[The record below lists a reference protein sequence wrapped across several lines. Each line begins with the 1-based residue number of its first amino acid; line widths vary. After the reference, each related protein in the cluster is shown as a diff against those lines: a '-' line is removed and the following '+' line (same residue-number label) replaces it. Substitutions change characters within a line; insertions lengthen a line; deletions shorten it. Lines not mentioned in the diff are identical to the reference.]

1 MGDDSGTTYMQINAE
16 FPLSDTMTLSAHAGS
31 SSIEGVTGADY
42 EDYSVS
48 LAMDVGNGYSVGIDF
63 IDNSGDGA
71 VGPAFSSGAVISFLN
86 RCSQLEN
93 INNFQRTLNR
103 VLWKSR

>member
-1 MGDDSGTTYMQINAE
+1 MQINAE

-48 LAMDVGNGYSVGIDF
+48 LSMDVGNGYAVGIDF

-71 VGPAFSSGAVISFLN
+71 VGPAFSSGAVISF
-86 RCSQLEN
+86 S
-93 INNFQRTLNR
+93 
-103 VLWKSR
+103 KSM

>member
-1 MGDDSGTTYMQINAE
+1 
-16 FPLSDTMTLSAHAGS
+16 MTLSAHAGLINRRCNGS
-31 SSIEGVTGADY
+31 GR

-71 VGPAFSSGAVISFLN
+71 VA
-86 RCSQLEN
+86 
-93 INNFQRTLNR
+93 QRSLHGDIFF
-103 VLWKSR
+103 